1 VTRWRDRSLTAWGAL
16 MIAMGGC
23 ASLGTPHRPEPRL
36 ATIVR
41 AYQQGVRD
49 GAAQLHSER
58 ERDLRTP
65 WTAPVVQE
73 VWVPARIV
81 DAIFIPAHREWVV
94 IHPADWE
101 PRGGRAQAATPDRA
115 APRTERH
122 P

>member
-1 VTRWRDRSLTAWGAL
+1 VKPWWTVTAVGTL
-16 MIAMGGC
+16 MIAMAGC
-23 ASLGTPHRPEPRL
+23 ASLGMPHRPEPGL

-41 AYQQGVRD
+41 AYQEGVRD
-49 GAAQLHSER
+49 GAAHLGSEH

-94 IHPADWE
+94 IHPAEWA
-101 PRGGRAQAATPDRA
+101 PWGGRAQAATPDRA